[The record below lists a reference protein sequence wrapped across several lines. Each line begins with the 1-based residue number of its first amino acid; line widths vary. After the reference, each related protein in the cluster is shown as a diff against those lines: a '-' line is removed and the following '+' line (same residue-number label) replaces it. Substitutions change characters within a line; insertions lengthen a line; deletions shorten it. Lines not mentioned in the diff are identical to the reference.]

1 MRKFQRV
8 CVFCASSPG
17 TDPEI
22 TDTTIELGELLVDRD
37 IELVYGGGAVGLMGL
52 IADTVMSRGGRV
64 TGIIPTDLFDDEV
77 GHGSLTA
84 LEKVD
89 SMHTRKALMYD
100 MSDAF
105 IALPGGFGTL
115 DELAETLTWNQL
127 GIMAKPVGLLN
138 VNGFWQPFL
147 DQLDMMVDRTIL
159 KPSNRQILLAH
170 RDPAALLDALSRHRT
185 STESKWD
192 LTPTEGGPLTR
203 KQSDAQHPADSTF
216 GITDSSDNTD
226 DYIEEIRGR

>member
-1 MRKFQRV
+1 MHKFQRV

-22 TDTTIELGELLVDRD
+22 TDATIELGKLLVERD

-77 GHGSLTA
+77 GHESLTA

-89 SMHTRKALMYD
+89 SMHTRKALMYE

-127 GIMAKPVGLLN
+127 GIMAKPVGVLN
-138 VNGFWQPFL
+138 INGFWQPLL
-147 DQLDMMVDRTIL
+147 DQFDTMVKRTIL
-159 KPSNRQILLAH
+159 KPSNRQTLLAEEC
-170 RDPAALLDALSRHRT
+170 PATLLDALANHSNSRDP
-185 STESKWD
+185 KW
-192 LTPTEGGPLTR
+192 
-203 KQSDAQHPADSTF
+203 
-216 GITDSSDNTD
+216 
-226 DYIEEIRGR
+226 IRA

>member
-1 MRKFQRV
+1 MHKFQRV

-22 TDTTIELGELLVDRD
+22 TDATIELGKLLVERD

-52 IADTVMSRGGRV
+52 IADTVMSGGGRV

-77 GHGSLTA
+77 GHESLTA

-89 SMHTRKALMYD
+89 SMHTRKALMYEL
-100 MSDAF
+100 SDAF

-127 GIMAKPVGLLN
+127 GIMTKPVGVLN
-138 VNGFWQPFL
+138 VNGFWTPLL
-147 DQLDMMVDRTIL
+147 DQFDKMVDRTIL
-159 KPSNRQILLAH
+159 KPSNRQTLLAE
-170 RDPAALLDALSRHRT
+170 DCPVALLDALANHSN
-185 STESKWD
+185 
-192 LTPTEGGPLTR
+192 
-203 KQSDAQHPADSTF
+203 
-216 GITDSSDNTD
+216 SSDPKW
-226 DYIEEIRGR
+226 IRA